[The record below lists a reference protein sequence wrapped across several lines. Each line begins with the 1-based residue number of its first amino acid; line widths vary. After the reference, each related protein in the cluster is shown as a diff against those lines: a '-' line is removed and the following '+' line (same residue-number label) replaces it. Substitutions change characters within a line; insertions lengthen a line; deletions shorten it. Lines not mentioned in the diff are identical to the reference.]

1 MKFNNQKTFCLTDF
15 LINFLEIGKELGV
28 KDTNFAVKLLELA
41 VSNDGVSIL
50 LDLVN
55 ELREQG
61 NVVFIRFRELINRRC
76 LLPSGSSRGL

>member
-28 KDTNFAVKLLELA
+28 KDANFAVKLLELA
-41 VSNDGVSIL
+41 VSDDGVSIL